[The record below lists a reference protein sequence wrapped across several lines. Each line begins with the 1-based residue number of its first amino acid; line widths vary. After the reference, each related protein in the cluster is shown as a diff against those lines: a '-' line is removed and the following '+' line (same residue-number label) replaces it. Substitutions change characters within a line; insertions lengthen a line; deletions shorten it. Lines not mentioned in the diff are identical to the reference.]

1 MLLNILTETTTDLPV
16 EETVSTWEK
25 ITDFLNDYV
34 GLIVLACTVASL
46 LLVAVFKGR
55 KKRK

>member
-1 MLLNILTETTTDLPV
+1 MLLNILTETTTELPV

-25 ITDFLNDYV
+25 ITDFLNDNV
-34 GLIVLACTVASL
+34 ALIVVACTVASL
-46 LLVAVFKGR
+46 LLVAVFKGK